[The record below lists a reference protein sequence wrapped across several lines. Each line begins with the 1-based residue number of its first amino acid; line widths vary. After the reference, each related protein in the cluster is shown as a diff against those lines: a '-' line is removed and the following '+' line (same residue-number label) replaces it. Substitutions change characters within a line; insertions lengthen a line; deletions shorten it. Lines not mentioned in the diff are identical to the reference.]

1 MKKGNLANK
10 EMLKLM
16 VFFLMLFAPITV
28 NAAEPAD
35 TADSDGS
42 SEEANETKNA
52 SNESET
58 ITDTTATFTGSYDTE
73 EEANNRKDEKETEY
87 QEAGYENIQSE
98 ITSVTTSDEEE
109 ITIDRT
115 FDDKEEAN
123 SLLEVF
129 LDTYE
134 DATGKVTEVRT
145 DEVIETTEGTT
156 PYDTEEAAQTALDNY
171 IADNETDA
179 YYFEGEVVGPKET
192 GEYTDSEEISKHF
205 DSEDAANSHVSELKA
220 DGYIVENKD
229 FTHDT
234 ETKDVVL
241 ESTKYETETAAQA
254 ALDAFKAEHP
264 NATWDEDAT
273 GITYIAAGTV
283 DNDQAPVEGERV
295 TESIVINRIGDAI
308 YVIVKKGNTYYVWT
322 EETLDEAAQAQFIET
337 FRELGTKPPFSAN
350 SVAEAKFVSGYG
362 TDFGDDKK
370 TFQFKEA
377 KDGVEFVANHPSI
390 SQFMYG
396 GFTADPTYYVN
407 ALGTETD
414 ELDSGTLTG
423 TKKKAIEG
431 YYFNTTKKKKQWHL
445 TATAT
450 DTVETTTYYLTVK
463 ADIPQ
468 EKEQDKK
475 ETPQQ
480 TNVVNPQ
487 TSDSVIKYATL
498 LTLSVGISVLGC
510 LALRSNRKK
519 FN

>member
-115 FDDKEEAN
+115 FDDKEEAK

-192 GEYTDSEEISKHF
+192 GEYTNSEEISEHF
-205 DSEDAANSHVSELKA
+205 DSEDAANEHIANLKNE
-220 DGYIVENKD
+220 GYIVEKTD
-229 FTHDT
+229 FTNDT
-234 ETKDVVL
+234 ETNDLSIDNVKYDTEEAAEDALNTFKD
-241 ESTKYETETAAQA
+241 
-254 ALDAFKAEHP
+254 EHL

-273 GITYIAAGTV
+273 GITVVEAGTV
-283 DNDQAPVEGERV
+283 YEAQLVTANLGEHVV
-295 TESIVINRIGDAI
+295 TDSLFVINRHGHDI
-308 YVIVKKGNTYYVWT
+308 YVWT
-322 EETLDEAAQAQFIET
+322 LNELSVEEI
-337 FRELGTKPPFSAN
+337 
-350 SVAEAKFVSGYG
+350 AEF
-362 TDFGDDKK
+362 KK
-370 TFQFKEA
+370 TYKEMDHESTIDHSMHNVDNGIFIHGLDNDFLSGNH
-377 KDGVEFVANHPSI
+377 KLFTVEQKEDGTWVAVLDSGSTSHVI
-390 SQFMYG
+390 YG
-396 GFTADPTYYVN
+396 AFEPVVQYVVN
-407 ALGTETD
+407 AVGTETV
-414 ELDSGTLTG
+414 ELESGTLTG

>member
-28 NAAEPAD
+28 NADEPTD
-35 TADSDGS
+35 TTDSDSG
-42 SEEANETKNA
+42 SEEANEAKNA

-87 QEAGYENIQSE
+87 QEAGYENIQSD

-115 FDDKEEAN
+115 FDDKEDAD

-134 DATGKVTEVRT
+134 DATGEVTEVRT

-171 IADNETDA
+171 IADNDDA
-179 YYFEGEVVGPKET
+179 YYFEGEVVGPKAT
-192 GEYTDSEEISKHF
+192 GEYTDREEINEHF
-205 DSEDAANSHVSELKA
+205 DSKDAANEHIANLKN
-220 DGYIVENKD
+220 DGYIVENTE

-234 ETKDVVL
+234 DTQDVTL
-241 ESTKYETETAAQA
+241 PTGTYATEAEAQA
-254 ALDAFKAEHP
+254 ALDAFKNEHP
-264 NATWDEDAT
+264 NATWNEDAT
-273 GITYIAAGTV
+273 GITYVAAGTV
-283 DNDQAPVEGERV
+283 DDKQPISERV
-295 TESIVINRIGDAI
+295 TQSIVINRIGNAI
-308 YVIVKKGNTYYVWT
+308 YVIVKKGDTYYVWT
-322 EETLDEAAQAQFIET
+322 EEALDEEAKAQFIET
-337 FRELGTKPPFSAN
+337 YAALGTKPPFASNNIAG
-350 SVAEAKFVSGYG
+350 AEFVSGYG
-362 TDFGDDKK
+362 TDFGDKGKK
-370 TFQFKEA
+370 TFHFEEA
-377 KDGVEFVANHPSI
+377 EDGIIFVANHPSI
-390 SQFMYG
+390 SQFVYG

-407 ALGTETD
+407 AAGTEEI

-423 TKKKAIEG
+423 KKKKAIEG

-468 EKEQDKK
+468 EKEAKR
-475 ETPQQ
+475 EAT
-480 TNVVNPQ
+480 TEENVVNPQ